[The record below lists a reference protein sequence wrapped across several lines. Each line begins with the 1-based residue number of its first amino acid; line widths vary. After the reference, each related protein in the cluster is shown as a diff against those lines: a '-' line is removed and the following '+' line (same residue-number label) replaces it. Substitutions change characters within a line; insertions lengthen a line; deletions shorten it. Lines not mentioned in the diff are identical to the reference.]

1 MTGSP
6 IAGPEFIKRSVNGIF
21 SGEDFTR
28 FSCLGF
34 ALSTMLMFPAERYV
48 RAAANLFSVTLGPQV
63 FFFSCCWAQCGSF
76 FRLGHYSHLEPHN
89 HRELGT
95 ESTPE
100 EGKEI
105 QPP

>member
-34 ALSTMLMFPAERYV
+34 ALSTMLMFPAEIRSSRCESIQCY
-48 RAAANLFSVTLGPQV
+48 FGTPSV
-63 FFFSCCWAQCGSF
+63 FFFVLLGPMGIFFSF
-76 FRLGHYSHLEPHN
+76 GPLLASRAPQSP
-89 HRELGT
+89 RAWD
-95 ESTPE
+95 
-100 EGKEI
+100 
-105 QPP
+105 